1 MQGASMTMYAN
12 AEKIRQLRSEKAEDL
27 DKAKKEK
34 AEYISKSFEEGKKI
48 GVNDYLDEV
57 CLRLVKSDEVR
68 INLMERL
75 EESNPDL
82 VKKYS
87 SCEFSE
93 ENEAFLNGYF
103 QGVKELLE
111 GNGFKF
117 TRLDDTSIGC
127 ITIPE

>member
-1 MQGASMTMYAN
+1 MTMYAN
-12 AEKIRQLRSEKAEDL
+12 AEKIRQLRSEKAEGL
-27 DKAKKEK
+27 DKARKEK
-34 AEYISKSFEEGKKI
+34 AESISKAFEEGKKI
-48 GVNDYLDEV
+48 GINDYLDEV

-87 SCEFSE
+87 TCGNSQ
-93 ENEAFLNGYF
+93 ENEALINGYF

-111 GNGFKF
+111 SNGFKF

-127 ITIPE
+127 ITLE